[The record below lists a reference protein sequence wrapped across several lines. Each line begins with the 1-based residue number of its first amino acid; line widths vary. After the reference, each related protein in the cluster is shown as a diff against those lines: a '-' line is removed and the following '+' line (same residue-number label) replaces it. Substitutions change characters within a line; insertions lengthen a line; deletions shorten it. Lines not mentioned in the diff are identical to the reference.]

1 MFSHPSALFCVF
13 NSVTQSCQTLC
24 DLMDYSMSGF
34 PVHHQLPE
42 LAQTHVH
49 QASDAISSSVVP
61 FSCFQSFP
69 ASGSF
74 PVSQFFASG
83 LQLHYQSF
91 CVYVI
96 IFSKDTSH
104 IGLGPT
110 HTTSFNLNHLSKD
123 RVCRCSHILWCL
135 GDSGFSYACEGHSSP
150 HTLPLRSALT
160 TLSGQQPVSLP
171 QCSEFP
177 YPALFPLS
185 TTPAYIQQDL
195 PALLQCFVLWAFLYS
210 EKLFKTQS
218 IFVHTGEIFPYLPQ

>member
-1 MFSHPSALFCVF
+1 MSDSLQPHGLQHVRLPYPSPTPRACS
-13 NSVTQSCQTLC
+13 NSCPSSQWCHST
-24 DLMDYSMSGF
+24 
-34 PVHHQLPE
+34 
-42 LAQTHVH
+42 
-49 QASDAISSSVVP
+49 ISSSVIP
-61 FSCFQSFP
+61 LSCFQSFP

-91 CVYVI
+91 YVYVI

-123 RVCRCSHILWCL
+123 HVCKCSHILWCL
-135 GDSGFSYACEGHSSP
+135 GDSASVYACEGHSSP
-150 HTLPLRSALT
+150 HTLPLRPALT

-177 YPALFPLS
+177 YPALSPLS

-195 PALLQCFVLWAFLYS
+195 PALLQCFVLWALLYS

-218 IFVHTGEIFPYLPQ
+218 VFVHTGEIFPYLPQ